1 MKGREPEQFLTV
13 RQVSE
18 RLNISTSMVY
28 SECYGGRLPYS
39 RFGRVLRISESAL
52 KRYIDARSYGS

>member
-1 MKGREPEQFLTV
+1 MKGRELEQFLTV
-13 RQVSE
+13 REVAE

-39 RFGRVLRISESAL
+39 RFGRSLRIRESAL
-52 KRYIDARSYGS
+52 QRYIEAHSYGS